1 MLLAFEEAN
10 LFIAAKNHYWIS
22 LIHAKVLQ
30 YLESCLISFMQT
42 TSKLSWINPNF
53 VQAGFTVDFSD
64 HFLNDKMRTMKLNS
78 NVYISVWQT
87 LAECLWA
94 AGVWQKVRN
103 GFNLHSQPFEY
114 FKSSLAF
121 AKVQHAKFWNWRR
134 LSNHFKKH
142 FLFHIE
148 GSDIGQ
154 KLFIL
159 NLEWFSVM
167 CRVSH
172 HEQSFSTHF
181 LHSFF
186 SQKESEKSVNI
197 P

>member
-1 MLLAFEEAN
+1 MIRSYVHPPL
-10 LFIAAKNHYWIS
+10 
-22 LIHAKVLQ
+22 
-30 YLESCLISFMQT
+30 
-42 TSKLSWINPNF
+42 P
-53 VQAGFTVDFSD
+53 
-64 HFLNDKMRTMKLNS
+64 RTRS
-78 NVYISVWQT
+78 
-87 LAECLWA
+87 
-94 AGVWQKVRN
+94 GQKVRN

-197 P
+197 PQDCKIVCYCSLYSQPSCYTKVYSLILCCSYILARLEATPRYSPLDIRRKSGIWVLPSVQPITAMWQNN